1 MVELVLFFLIG
12 LVALIWYTA
21 NQGRE
26 RALFFARAECRKR
39 QCQLLD
45 QTVQFERYQLNGRDG
60 HRRFGAPTDLITV
73 WKALSDKTGFSGFR
87 DRGWSESLCATK
99 KCSFTE
105 QGQGPPLVCGIA
117 LGVSL
122 QARVPSEARTGGPGC
137 NGHPQTLKRSGKPR
151 WLHLLGEDHP
161 GECQG

>member
-45 QTVQFERYQLNGRDG
+45 QTVQFERYHLEWESRSPKIWRTYRFDYSVEGVERHDG
-60 HRRFGAPTDLITV
+60 VLWF
-73 WKALSDKTGFSGFR
+73 
-87 DRGWSESLCATK
+87 
-99 KCSFTE
+99 
-105 QGQGPPLVCGIA
+105 QGPRLV
-117 LGVSL
+117 
-122 QARVPSEARTGGPGC
+122 RVVMRDEEVLI
-137 NGHPQTLKRSGKPR
+137 H
-151 WLHLLGEDHP
+151 
-161 GECQG
+161 